1 MIKKCKV
8 LIRNELV
15 MVVDYDG
22 EKVQLPSSD
31 VIEDEVYI
39 KYEDNKYYLSSKSES
54 ENIIKPIVE
63 KVEEAELAHDPAAI
77 KRRTK
82 ASKTKS

>member
-1 MIKKCKV
+1 MH
-8 LIRNELV
+8 NALV

-54 ENIIKPIVE
+54 ENTIKPIVE
-63 KVEEAELAHDPAAI
+63 KVDEAELAGEPTAI
-77 KRRTK
+77 KRRAK